1 MNIAEFLLPGMDKS
15 SFEEQIKK
23 ALEFQ
28 EPSTDLLPKIIFAI
42 ARRRRTYARLKFGG
56 FSLLSAA
63 SLSLMFFAF
72 GELGRQINQAGT
84 LKFLSLIFSDLEI
97 VLANWQEFS
106 LSFLE
111 SLPILPITLSLAGIL
126 SLLFAVKFMFVSLPK
141 INPHLA
147 IKNIGH

>member
-1 MNIAEFLLPGMDKS
+1 MKN
-15 SFEEQIKK
+15 FEEILITTL
-23 ALEFQ
+23 AEDQ
-28 EPSTDLLPKIIFAI
+28 EPPADLFDRIVFAI
-42 ARRRRTYARLKFGG
+42 DRRRRVYARLKFGG

-126 SLLFAVKFMFVSLPK
+126 ILLFAVKFMFESLPRS
-141 INPHLA
+141 INH
-147 IKNIGH
+147 KVMSVGSR